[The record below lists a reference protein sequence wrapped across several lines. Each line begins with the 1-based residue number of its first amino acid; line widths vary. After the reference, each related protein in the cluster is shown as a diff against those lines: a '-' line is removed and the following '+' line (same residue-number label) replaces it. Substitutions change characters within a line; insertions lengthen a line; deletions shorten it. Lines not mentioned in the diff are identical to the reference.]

1 MDSYVRGMKMLML
14 IGAIL
19 GFALGIALG
28 LVAQAEWP
36 SMLWRASVGA
46 AVVGL
51 LMRWWGRIWV
61 RGLQDALEQQRV
73 AQTASLTTKKK

>member
-1 MDSYVRGMKMLML
+1 MKMLML

-28 LVAQAEWP
+28 FVTQAEWP

-46 AVVGL
+46 AVVGW

-61 RGLQDALEQQRV
+61 RGLHDSLAQQHA
-73 AQTASLTTKKK
+73 AQTDSLTPRKK

>member
-1 MDSYVRGMKMLML
+1 MKMLML

-28 LVAQAEWP
+28 LVGQAEWP
-36 SMLWRASVGA
+36 AMLWRASVAAA
-46 AVVGL
+46 AVGW

-61 RGLQDALEQQRV
+61 RGLHDSLAQQRTSP
-73 AQTASLTTKKK
+73 AASLTPAKK